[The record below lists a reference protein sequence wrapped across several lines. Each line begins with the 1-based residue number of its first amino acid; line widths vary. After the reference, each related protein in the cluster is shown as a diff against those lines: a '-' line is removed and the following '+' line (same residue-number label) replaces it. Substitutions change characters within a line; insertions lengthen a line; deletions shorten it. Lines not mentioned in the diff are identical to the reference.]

1 MTTRPAPSARATAHA
16 AAALAGLF
24 LAACGGGGPDMPPAP
39 PPAPAPAP
47 LAAQLPASAAATIA
61 SWEAFAIAQAPNDR
75 IEPLRLDLVTSVP
88 TSETASPIVLP

>member
-24 LAACGGGGPDMPPAP
+24 LAACGGGTGMPPAP
-39 PPAPAPAP
+39 PPAPEAAPT
-47 LAAQLPASAAATIA
+47 AAQLPASAAATIA

-75 IEPLRLDLVTSVP
+75 IEPLRLDMVTSVP
-88 TSETASPIVLP
+88 TSETASPSVLP